1 MGGDMLSVT
10 TYGFNKTGGENIIG
24 TNLTLPLLISLSAPI
39 KVNTYQNN
47 AKSQDFLT
55 PGRP

>member
-24 TNLTLPLLISLSAPI
+24 ENYFVV
-39 KVNTYQNN
+39 VNR
-47 AKSQDFLT
+47 S
-55 PGRP
+55 